1 MCMIVIF
8 ETLLHE
14 QISPRL
20 VILNREIRNSPRDLI
35 QVHTS
40 MNLVSNSAWLLNIN
54 SAHNVCLIPANRSV
68 YPPARNSMNLA
79 INFRSPHA
87 SNFHIILNSW
97 PFHFQFWSAFKV
109 NSFSCLKLHNLFAKS
124 VCSKNL
130 NIEGHYIRSGSR
142 NALSSLVPYLDK
154 RMKKQKPQVKHT
166 RKL

>member
-1 MCMIVIF
+1 MSNVISCFQALCISDEANSHLVIKNSKHQSLQFMTVIFIEKNSFLMCMIVIF

-20 VILNREIRNSPRDLI
+20 VILKREIRNSPRDLI

-87 SNFHIILNSW
+87 SNFHIILNS
-97 PFHFQFWSAFKV
+97 
-109 NSFSCLKLHNLFAKS
+109 
-124 VCSKNL
+124 
-130 NIEGHYIRSGSR
+130 
-142 NALSSLVPYLDK
+142 
-154 RMKKQKPQVKHT
+154 
-166 RKL
+166 